1 VRQQQASFS
10 SISWFDVLPNGWAVE
25 RLKQVIGSVSS
36 GVSVNASNVPAE
48 ANQYGVLK
56 TSAISGGKFYP
67 RENKAVWESELDR
80 LDCPVTGDSLIIS
93 RMNTPSLVGES
104 GYVGVSHPNLF
115 LPDRLWQLIFNPERV
130 FTPYISYALS
140 SPGAREALS
149 SMATGTSP
157 SMKNLSIEDLGSLPI
172 PLPSIG
178 EQKIISAFLQSETS
192 RVDCLIAKKE
202 RMLDL
207 LDEKRSALISC
218 VATHG
223 LDANAPLKPSG
234 LEWLGEIPAH
244 WEIQPI
250 KYLAEVGNGST
261 PSVENADYWDEG
273 GFPWLN
279 SSVVNVSPVTSASR
293 YVTEI
298 ALRECHLPK
307 IHPPAVLVGITG
319 QGKTRGMAALLGM
332 EATINQHL
340 AFIKPRSQEI
350 GTEYLYYLLG
360 HAYAFLRSDSDAA
373 GSTKGA
379 ITCEQLAS
387 MKIPVPP
394 IDEQIDICARIEK
407 SLVVSI
413 PLRSKITRSLDLL
426 AERRSSL
433 ITAAVTGQIAMEEM
447 AQ

>member
-1 VRQQQASFS
+1 MS
-10 SISWFDVLPNGWAVE
+10 STRCPNTSRGWFFKD
-25 RLKQVIGSVSS
+25 I
-36 GVSVNASNVPAE
+36 PAE
-48 ANQYGVLK
+48 
-56 TSAISGGKFYP
+56 
-67 RENKAVWESELDR
+67 WESLPLKYACDLTSEYGANLPADRYASEGIRFLRTSDINDNGELATGGVFISEADAAEYLLAERDLLISRSGTLGRSFLYSTSHGPCAYAGYLIRYRLRQSFHPRYIFCVTKSAGFQEWIGTVAIEATIGNVNGEKYANFSFPAPGFETQLLIANYLDLETARIDR
-80 LDCPVTGDSLIIS
+80 L
-93 RMNTPSLVGES
+93 
-104 GYVGVSHPNLF
+104 
-115 LPDRLWQLIFNPERV
+115 
-130 FTPYISYALS
+130 
-140 SPGAREALS
+140 
-149 SMATGTSP
+149 
-157 SMKNLSIEDLGSLPI
+157 
-172 PLPSIG
+172 
-178 EQKIISAFLQSETS
+178 
-192 RVDCLIAKKE
+192 IAEKE
-202 RMLDL
+202 RMLAL
-207 LDEKRSALISC
+207 LNEKRSALISR
-218 VATHG
+218 VVTRG

-234 LEWLGEIPAH
+234 LEWLGESPAH

-261 PSVENADYWDEG
+261 PSIESTDYWDEG

-340 AFIKPRSQEI
+340 AFIKPRSQQI

-360 HAYAFLRSDSDAA
+360 HAYSFLRSDSDAA

-394 IDEQIDICARIEK
+394 INEQIDICTTIGK
-407 SLVVSI
+407 SLEVSR
-413 PLRSKITRSLDLL
+413 PLLSEIMRSLHLL
-426 AERRSSL
+426 AERRTSL
-433 ITAAVTGQIAMEEM
+433 ITAAVTGQIPLEGLK
-447 AQ
+447 

>member
-1 VRQQQASFS
+1 MPDLFPEQ
-10 SISWFDVLPNGWAVE
+10 
-25 RLKQVIGSVSS
+25 RLKYAATINDESLSESTDSEFEISYIDIGNVDSQGRVHDIVSYRFEDAPSRARRIVRDGDVIISTVRTYLQAIAHVENPQDNLIVSTGFAVVRPSQVLDHRFCKYALRANRFLWEVESRSA
-36 GVSVNASNVPAE
+36 GVSYPAINASDLADIKVNLPEIGVQRQI
-48 ANQYGVLK
+48 ANH
-56 TSAISGGKFYP
+56 
-67 RENKAVWESELDR
+67 LDR
-80 LDCPVTGDSLIIS
+80 ET
-93 RMNTPSLVGES
+93 
-104 GYVGVSHPNLF
+104 
-115 LPDRLWQLIFNPERV
+115 
-130 FTPYISYALS
+130 
-140 SPGAREALS
+140 ARIDE
-149 SMATGTSP
+149 
-157 SMKNLSIEDLGSLPI
+157 
-172 PLPSIG
+172 
-178 EQKIISAFLQSETS
+178 
-192 RVDCLIAKKE
+192 LIAEKE
-202 RMLDL
+202 RMLAL
-207 LDEKRSALISC
+207 LEEKRSALVSR
-218 VATHG
+218 VVTRG

-234 LEWLGEIPAH
+234 LEWLGEIPVH
-244 WEIQPI
+244 WEIQLI

-279 SSVVNVSPVTSASR
+279 SSVVNLSPVTSASR
-293 YVTEI
+293 YVTET

-307 IHPPAVLVGITG
+307 IQPPAVLVGITG

-340 AFIKPRSQEI
+340 AFIKPRSQQI
-350 GTEYLYYLLG
+350 STEYLCYLLG

-413 PLRSKITRSLDLL
+413 RLRSEITRSLDLL

-433 ITAAVTGQIAMEEM
+433 ITAAVTGQIAMEAM
-447 AQ
+447 T